1 MPSTTTLYISLHIF
15 VDTVRLS
22 FNNSE
27 RTSLPMTL
35 TVATL
40 VKLSI
45 FANLMGYKG
54 HLVLICI
61 PQILVGQASF
71 CKFIGLLFIV
81 GFLKDL

>member
-1 MPSTTTLYISLHIF
+1 MPSSTTLYVNLHIF

-22 FNNSE
+22 FNNFE
-27 RTSLPMTL
+27 RALLPMTL
-35 TVATL
+35 IVATL

-54 HLVLICI
+54 YLVLICI
-61 PQILVGQASF
+61 PYILVGQASF